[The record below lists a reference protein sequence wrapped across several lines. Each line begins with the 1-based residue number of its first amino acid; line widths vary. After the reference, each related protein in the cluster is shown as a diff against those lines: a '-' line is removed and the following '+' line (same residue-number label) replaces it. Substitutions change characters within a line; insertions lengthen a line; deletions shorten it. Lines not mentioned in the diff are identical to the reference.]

1 MRDRL
6 NESVAIKLTVI
17 ITAGLLTLGT
27 VAIWYSYRVQEK
39 QFAGLIED
47 GSRKMIESAGKALE
61 EGMMAGDRDSIRKS
75 FEMLASQRDL
85 VAARVISPDGRI
97 VFSSRSNELGAVVS
111 PVPVEGREIKKIER
125 TESSPAFRVMEIT
138 VPVLNRPGCMNTNC
152 HIHRT
157 GEKVLGTISVTSSL
171 RVYDHMRAQRTL
183 RLIVVGMTGI
193 ILIALLVFFA
203 AHKLV
208 HQPAREIIRGVKE
221 VSIGNYSSRVMEM
234 SRDELGV
241 LAKNFNMMTQ
251 ELHKAR
257 AELMDYTN
265 TLAFRASRKA
275 EELEKAQARM
285 LQAEKMVS
293 LGKLAAIAA
302 EEIEGPLR
310 NVAESAK
317 RLAEKLNRD
326 GAANRVYSE
335 EMRHLQNIISG
346 AASCVKAVEELVVF
360 SKEERAGLERCSM
373 VGIAGEAAALLRQ
386 RLGESVLKVTVE
398 KSADPMFVRG
408 DRSRLLQAVVA
419 LLVNAGEAMREQCGG
434 TASISFSRL
443 PGFCRMVVEDD
454 GPGMEH
460 EVAQKVFEPFF
471 STKETLSAV
480 GLGLSVVSS
489 IITKHNGKISL
500 ETAPG
505 KGAKFTIDLPSADGE
520 GAR

>member
-27 VAIWYSYRVQEK
+27 VAISYSYRVQEK
-39 QFAGLIED
+39 QFAGLLEKENVKLIE
-47 GSRKMIESAGKALE
+47 IAEKALE
-61 EGMMAGDRDSIRKS
+61 EGMMAGDRDSVRKT
-75 FEMLASQRDL
+75 FDMMASRRDL
-85 VAARVISPDGRI
+85 VAARVIGRDGTI
-97 VFSSRSNELGAVVS
+97 AFSSSTDEAGTQVA
-111 PVPVEGREIKKIER
+111 PVPKEGKQIRKIER
-125 TESSPAFRVMEIT
+125 TEDSPPFRVMEIT
-138 VPVLNRPGCMNTNC
+138 APVQNRPACINAGC
-152 HIHRT
+152 HAHGT
-157 GEKVLGTISVTSSL
+157 GEKILGTITVSSSL
-171 RVYDHMRAQRTL
+171 RLYDQMRVQRTL

-208 HQPAREIIRGVKE
+208 HEPVRELIRGVKE
-221 VSIGNYSSRVMEM
+221 VSIGNYSPRVTEM

-241 LAKNFNMMTQ
+241 LAKNFNLMTQ

-302 EEIEGPLR
+302 EEIEEPLR
-310 NVAESAK
+310 EIAESAK
-317 RLAEKLNRD
+317 RLAEKLNRGGAMD
-326 GAANRVYSE
+326 GGRAE
-335 EMRHLQNIISG
+335 ETLQLQNIISG

-360 SKEERAGLERCSM
+360 SKEERAGLERCSL

-419 LLVNAGEAMREQCGG
+419 LLVNAGEAMRERCGG

-443 PGFCRMVVEDD
+443 PGFCRMVVGDD

-489 IITKHNGKISL
+489 IITKHDGKINL

-520 GAR
+520 GAK

>member
-39 QFAGLIED
+39 QFAGLLEE
-47 GSRKMIESAGKALE
+47 GSVKIIESAEKALE
-61 EGMMAGDRDSIRKS
+61 EGMMAGHRDPIGKEM
-75 FEMLASQRDL
+75 EMLGSQRD
-85 VAARVISPDGRI
+85 VVVVRVTRNDGTI
-97 VFSSRSNELGAVVS
+97 AFSSKPNEAGTQVS
-111 PVPVEGREIKKIER
+111 PVPGEGKQIRKIGR
-125 TESSPAFRVMEIT
+125 TENSPPFRVMEISAA
-138 VPVLNRPGCMNTNC
+138 VRNRPGCINAGC
-152 HIHRT
+152 HAHGT
-157 GEKVLGTISVTSSL
+157 GEKILGTITVSSSL
-171 RVYDHMRAQRTL
+171 RLYDQMRAQRTL

-208 HQPAREIIRGVKE
+208 HEPVRELIRGVKE
-221 VSIGNYSSRVMEM
+221 VSIGNYSPRVTEM

-241 LAKNFNMMTQ
+241 LAKNFNLMTQ

-257 AELMDYTN
+257 AELLDYTN

-310 NVAESAK
+310 EIAESAK
-317 RLAEKLNRD
+317 RLSERLNRRGAVD
-326 GAANRVYSE
+326 GDRTE
-335 EMRHLQNIISG
+335 ETLHLQNIISG

-360 SKEERAGLERCSM
+360 SKEERAGLERCSL

-386 RLGESVLKVTVE
+386 RLGESVLKVAVE

-419 LLVNAGEAMREQCGG
+419 LLVNAGEAMRERCGG
-434 TASISFSRL
+434 TASISFSRM

-480 GLGLSVVSS
+480 GLGLSVVNS
-489 IITKHNGKISL
+489 IITKHDGKISL

-505 KGAKFTIDLPSADGE
+505 KGAIFTIDLPSADGE
-520 GAR
+520 GAK